1 MMTTNRLPRISRGSG
16 ISHILLR
23 LFQYVLFRSLLFYKY
38 SSWSYLTSSTSCIS
52 KLKTR
57 ERKNQVLT
65 YVVNVFSQSDCFER
79 FLGVYAAGRPPTA
92 NQMTKHRSIS
102 EIINP
107 LLNEA
112 QFVFCK
118 NREFL
123 QKPGIFAKTGNLQ
136 NLGIFCKNREFL
148 QKPGIYK
155 ISGFFCKNRE
165 FLQKPGI
172 YKISG
177 FFCKNREFL
186 QKPGIYKISGFFCKN
201 LDERFETEAKNN

>member
-1 MMTTNRLPRISRGSG
+1 M
-16 ISHILLR
+16 
-23 LFQYVLFRSLLFYKY
+23 
-38 SSWSYLTSSTSCIS
+38 
-52 KLKTR
+52 
-57 ERKNQVLT
+57 LT

-118 NREFL
+118 NRDFFKNREFTKSRDFL

-148 QKPGIYK
+148 QKPGIFAK
-155 ISGFFCKNRE
+155 T
-165 FLQKPGI
+165 GI
-172 YKISG
+172 
-177 FFCKNREFL
+177 F
-186 QKPGIYKISGFFCKN
+186 
-201 LDERFETEAKNN
+201 